1 MTAEVFSIT
10 ADRPNQETLPLMA
23 VARESD
29 VKNVGMREQNLLSLS
44 YGEIV
49 RKDINSADGL
59 LPASFETYQIVE
71 PGMTVLRFTDLQ
83 NDQRSLRSG
92 LVTERGIITS
102 AYVAVDPFAMNPQFF
117 AYLMRAYDTNKVFYG
132 MGGGVRQ
139 GLNFESIRRL
149 PVPLLPADEQ
159 RAIADYLDQET
170 ARIDALVAKQEE
182 FIGLLRERRSGV
194 IFQAVTRGLRAGID
208 LKPSPLSWV
217 AEVPASW
224 RVLNI
229 RRVAE
234 MKTGHTP
241 SRTTSEY
248 WEHTTIPWFT
258 LADVWQLRDGT
269 RTYLGETKS
278 LISPLGL
285 RKSAAELLPA
295 GTVVLSRTASVGL
308 SGIMPRPMATS
319 QDFWNWVCGPG
330 LIPEYLLHVFRA
342 MRSEFNLL
350 MIGSTHKT
358 IYQPTAAAIR
368 IPVPPVE
375 EQREIVSYLGDQLPH
390 LDTLITKAEEH
401 IALAKERRSALITA
415 AVTGQFDVRTAR
427 KAG

>member
-1 MTAEVFSIT
+1 MRLSHALTLVTDRADSADFKIGLDGIESGTGRLRSNATAEFDGDGIRFRKGDLLFGKLRPYLAKT
-10 ADRPNQETLPLMA
+10 WLADRGGAA
-23 VARESD
+23 VGDFLVLRPKPVAVS
-29 VKNVGMREQNLLSLS
+29 KFIKYLLLSDSFLDPIAAAAT
-44 YGEIV
+44 GAKMP
-49 RKDINSADGL
+49 RADW
-59 LPASFETYQIVE
+59 T
-71 PGMTVLRFTDLQ
+71 TVKAHR
-83 NDQRSLRSG
+83 
-92 LVTERGIITS
+92 
-102 AYVAVDPFAMNPQFF
+102 
-117 AYLMRAYDTNKVFYG
+117 
-132 MGGGVRQ
+132 
-139 GLNFESIRRL
+139 
-149 PVPLLPADEQ
+149 VPLPPLDEQ

-170 ARIDALVAKQEE
+170 AQIDALVAKQEE

-241 SRTTSEY
+241 SRTTPEY

-295 GTVVLSRTASVGL
+295 GTVVLSRTASVGF